1 MPLLTVWATQRTPH
15 WRNFMLDREPIE
27 QFLTTLQTQKGFS
40 GNTLSAYRNDLS
52 QFAEYLDTEQEV
64 DKIAARPANWAGVT
78 RSHIVAFLVHL
89 KEQRK
94 AATTVA
100 RKQAAIKSFFKYL
113 ASRGSLSSNPVED
126 LASPHV
132 DRALPQT
139 INASEVERLLHEMNT
154 APDSPEVLRDRA
166 MMQLLY
172 ATGLRVGETVALDV
186 RDVDLPGKS
195 VTIGGRGKSR
205 HVSIASGAT
214 LNALS
219 DYLEKGRPTLAR
231 AINRHSGASLADH
244 PNIGSEDD
252 SRALFLNHR
261 GQRLT
266 RQGFWLILKRYAKSA
281 GLGEISPHTLRHS
294 FAAQKLNSGT
304 DMRDLQQILGHANI
318 STTQVYARIGQKQ
331 ERGKASRGR
340 KSNQETRGSGGNGG
354 SAARRTRKAVS

>member
-1 MPLLTVWATQRTPH
+1 
-15 WRNFMLDREPIE
+15 MLDHEPIE
-27 QFLTTLQTQKGFS
+27 QFLATLEAQKGFS
-40 GNTLSAYRNDLS
+40 GNTLAAYRNDLS
-52 QFAEYLDTEQEV
+52 QFAKYLDEEQNLQGG
-64 DKIAARPANWAGVT
+64 RPGSWGGVS
-78 RSHIVAFLVHL
+78 RDHIVSFLLYL
-89 KEQRK
+89 KERQY

-100 RKQAAIKSFFKYL
+100 RKQAAIKSFFKFL
-113 ASRGSLSSNPVED
+113 SSRGIVSSNPVED

-139 INASEVERLLHEMNT
+139 INASEVERLLHEMDI
-154 APDSPEVLRDRA
+154 APDSPEALRDRA

-186 RDVDLPGKS
+186 RDVDLDEKT
-195 VTIGGRGKSR
+195 VDTGGRGKTR
-205 HVSIASGAT
+205 HLSIGSSATLDALADYIEHGRSVLARSGKRGAT
-214 LNALS
+214 L
-219 DYLEKGRPTLAR
+219 
-231 AINRHSGASLADH
+231 ADD
-244 PNIGSEDD
+244 DD

-281 GLGEISPHTLRHS
+281 GLSEISPHTLRHS

-331 ERGKASRGR
+331 GRGR
-340 KSNQETRGSGGNGG
+340 ARKGTKDNGENGG
-354 SAARRTRKAVS
+354 SAAQRQKKAVS